1 MGPLLCALTFIG
13 FASAQAQGEFVASI
27 KPAAPDAPGM
37 FIRRNPGGGMTITNM
52 TLKDMI
58 VMAWRIQPFEIVGGP
73 PWMGSARYA
82 VVAKAAIQTAPSAI
96 SVMLQFLLKDRFQL
110 ATHRETRELPV
121 YALVMAR
128 KDGALG
134 PKLMESKEG
143 SCSPVDPSNPPAM
156 PKGEAPT
163 LRCGGIMAGVR
174 SFTGVSITVATLGSS
189 LSRLLGRIV
198 IDKTA
203 LAGKF
208 DINLQWVPD
217 ESQSIQP
224 AHDSFPEVAGPSIFT
239 ALQEQLGLK
248 LESQKGPVEVL
259 VIDHAGKPSE
269 D

>member
-203 LAGKF
+203 LAGK
-208 DINLQWVPD
+208 IRY
-217 ESQSIQP
+217 
-224 AHDSFPEVAGPSIFT
+224 
-239 ALQEQLGLK
+239 
-248 LESQKGPVEVL
+248 
-259 VIDHAGKPSE
+259 
-269 D
+269 